1 MWNVIYIVNTS
12 GVIMRNEDGSGYYD
26 EGNEELTNLIEKYKR
41 IPTWLEEKTTDID
54 IEIEIEK
61 DVPAVITL
69 ALL

>member
-1 MWNVIYIVNTS
+1 
-12 GVIMRNEDGSGYYD
+12 MRNEDGSGYYD